1 MKTKLVR
8 NPIQKRS
15 RMKKLIKTLI
25 LFLSLSGA
33 MILLF
38 NIMNAGLGKRW
49 DEIGLVIFVLIAAL
63 LLLDNNN
70 ND

>member
-1 MKTKLVR
+1 MKR
-8 NPIQKRS
+8 
-15 RMKKLIKTLI
+15 LIKSLLI
-25 LFLSLSGA
+25 FLSMSGA
-33 MILLF
+33 MVLLF